1 MSNASIPP
9 GSKRFSIN
17 YWASDTR
24 WFIAAELIMGLQML
38 CPAGNIV
45 ICCSLSL
52 LLLMIGW
59 HPFRSGILL
68 IQRLQLF

>member
-9 GSKRFSIN
+9 SSRRFFIN

-38 CPAGNIV
+38 CSTSNIV
-45 ICCSLSL
+45 ICYSLSL
-52 LLLMIGW
+52 LLLTIGR

-68 IQRLQLF
+68 IWRLQLF